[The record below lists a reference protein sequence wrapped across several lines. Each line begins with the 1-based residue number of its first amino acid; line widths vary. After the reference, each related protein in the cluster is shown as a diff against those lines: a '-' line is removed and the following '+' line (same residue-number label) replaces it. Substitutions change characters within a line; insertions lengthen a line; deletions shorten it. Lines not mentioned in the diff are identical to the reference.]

1 MKVAQSCPTLC
12 DPWANPR
19 NSPGQ
24 NTGVSSLSLLLGS
37 SQPRDW
43 TRVSHIA
50 GGVFTR
56 WATREAQSSCKFSI
70 KSDPLPHR
78 LSRPNC
84 LTAVSNK
91 LSLSYPLVVLILEKP
106 AYYRGSPSKQRGAA
120 ARWGGS
126 ASASVRFHIE
136 KDFTHRFSAFWLQ
149 SSEKDFTDV
158 WAAGSAPKPR
168 GPNRC
173 PRQLEAEGG
182 EELVY
187 CIPRASPGNS
197 GGWGMLHPAGP
208 GQVNGRS
215 GQWIS
220 SPLHL

>member
-12 DPWANPR
+12 DPWTSPR

-24 NTGVSSLSLLLGS
+24 NTGVDNLSLLQGS
-37 SQPRDW
+37 SQLRDR
-43 TRVSHIA
+43 TRVSRIA
-50 GGVFTR
+50 GGFFTS
-56 WATREAQSSCKFSI
+56 WASREAQPIYKFSI
-70 KSDPLPHR
+70 KSDALPHP

-106 AYYRGSPSKQRGAA
+106 AYYRGSPSKQGV
-120 ARWGGS
+120 WLFLVF
-126 ASASVRFHIE
+126 SASVHFHIE
-136 KDFTHRFSAFWLQ
+136 KDFTA
-149 SSEKDFTDV
+149 V
-158 WAAGSAPKPR
+158 WAAGYAPKPR

-187 CIPRASPGNS
+187 WRRESP
-197 GGWGMLHPAGP
+197 
-208 GQVNGRS
+208 
-215 GQWIS
+215 
-220 SPLHL
+220 